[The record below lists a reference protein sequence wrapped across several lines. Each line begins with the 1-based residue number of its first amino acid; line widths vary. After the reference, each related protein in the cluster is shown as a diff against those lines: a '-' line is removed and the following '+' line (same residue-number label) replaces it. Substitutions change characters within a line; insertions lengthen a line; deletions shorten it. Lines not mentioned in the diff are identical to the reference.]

1 MQKPKW
7 LRFPRIHLS
16 TAVLVVLAAGAMLGV
31 NLRQYPSPVPPIN
44 EIDRYGLSLLDPV
57 MGWPV
62 PCYSCKSPAT
72 SLWQQINERYV
83 CGGYASV
90 PFPRV
95 VTLGNSPSNHTT
107 PAWQPVYY
115 IRSNVTA
122 PIWVRTKWWIH
133 ALTPL
138 GTDVLTALGVM
149 LLVAVANEFRVRRKS
164 RNKSASFAIGI
175 PQSKF

>member
-16 TAVLVVLAAGAMLGV
+16 TVVLVVLAAGAMLGV
-31 NLRQYPSPVPPIN
+31 NLQQRPSPPLPYKIY
-44 EIDRYGLSLLDPV
+44 DGLTLLNPDV

-62 PCYSCKSPAT
+62 PCYVCKSPST
-72 SLWQQINERYV
+72 SLWQQINERYLDETF
-83 CGGYASV
+83 V
-90 PFPRV
+90 PFPRIYAP
-95 VTLGNSPSNHTT
+95 GSSPSNTT
-107 PAWQPVYY
+107 PVWQTVPS
-115 IRSNVTA
+115 IRSKVVPTPP
-122 PIWVRTKWWIH
+122 PIWVRAKWWLH

-149 LLVAVANEFRVRRKS
+149 LLVAVVNEFRVRRKS
-164 RNKSASFAIGI
+164 RSTSAGFAIGI